1 MNKSPF
7 IAAVAC
13 LLLGGCAA
21 ASAVDVTTIRP
32 PTARCMV
39 AAKALS
45 VPKAGDDL
53 RIEHIELMNDYVDET
68 SKLRCMQSYARA
80 LRK

>member
-1 MNKSPF
+1 MKPTL
-7 IAAVAC
+7 APVAAC
-13 LLLGGCAA
+13 LLLGGCAT
-21 ASAVDVTTIRP
+21 ASAVDVAKIRA

-53 RIEHIELMNDYVDET
+53 RVKHIELMDDYVDET